1 MPKIKTNRSAMKRF
15 RRTKNGKFKR
25 DKAYASH
32 LMTHKSAKRRRRLRT
47 PAVLSSSETARVK
60 RLLPYA

>member
-1 MPKIKTNRSAMKRF
+1 MPKIKSNRAAMKRF
-15 RRTKNGKFKR
+15 RRTKTGKFKR

-47 PAVLSSSETARVK
+47 PVVVSPSETARVK